1 VTGLDAHDELVTAER
16 HQRLSVWA
24 GFGFAPVFLVGFA
37 IVAGFIPPPSPGLD
51 AAAVAH
57 LFAENRAR
65 IRAGIWIACAAA
77 PLLAFYVAA
86 LSHQLR
92 RIAGPSS
99 PLVTA
104 QTVAGSCLI
113 LEFLFPQLAWQTA
126 AYRAERDA
134 ATIQM
139 LNDLAWLP
147 FVGIVGTAMVQ
158 MLIVALIVLQ
168 DRRPEPLLPRWSA
181 YLNVWA
187 ALGVASGSLVVF
199 FKDGPLAWN
208 GLLAWYLLC
217 VSFFVWMVAMTRLM
231 LRAGRRVEAEAGVAS
246 TVTADAGEGL
256 RAR

>member
-1 VTGLDAHDELVTAER
+1 MTEVYEGGDLATTER

-37 IVAGFIPPPSPGLD
+37 LVAGFIPPPPPSMD
-51 AAAVAH
+51 AQAIAR
-57 LFAENRAR
+57 LFAEDR
-65 IRAGIWIACAAA
+65 IRIRVGIWIACAAA

-92 RIAGPSS
+92 RIAGPS

-104 QTVAGSCLI
+104 QTIAGSCLI

-134 ATIQM
+134 ATVQM

-147 FVGIVGTAMVQ
+147 FVGIVGTAIVQ

-217 VSFFVWMVAMTRLM
+217 VSFFVWMAAMTRLM
-231 LRAGRRVEAEAGVAS
+231 LRASRRVEACGTGEAPS
-246 TVTADAGEGL
+246 
-256 RAR
+256 RAQLAQT